1 MSCSNEK
8 ENVIIS
14 PPDQGKR
21 EIDIRKIN
29 MKNLNEITEELD
41 RLKNVRMNWNINTQ
55 PTCNINYDDYGLE
68 RRAEYRALKDK
79 FYLDYK
85 MTCQE
90 VNENIKNLQAINTDL
105 CFEIKKEEDD
115 IKIKAGTF
123 FSADEQ
129 AYLDQEE
136 AERKESRA
144 DAQAKYYDNNKE
156 KIKKTRRRK
165 ILKEKINFKTEG
177 IDMKMVRGGVMIKPL
192 CQCGRLCDIA
202 NIKTIEKHSQND
214 KHLLFKSVIKYIHF
228 KRQNRKLKKVI
239 KKINDDY
246 IKFKKVERKDEDGVR
261 KTSVTKKDID
271 IVKLYNSYLRP
282 YDENITHE
290 PREAYINKVEYN
302 EDYELEIFDLR
313 HQENKRTSN
322 KVVK

>member
-14 PPDQGKR
+14 PRLPAKR
-21 EIDIRKIN
+21 EIDIRDID

-55 PTCNINYDDYGLE
+55 PTCNINYDDYGTE

-85 MTCQE
+85 TTCQE

-115 IKIKAGTF
+115 IKIKAGTYYT
-123 FSADEQ
+123 ADEQ

-136 AERKESRA
+136 AERKESKA
-144 DAQAKYYDNNKE
+144 NANAKYYDGNKE
-156 KIKKTRRRK
+156 ILKKKRRRK
-165 ILKEKINFKTEG
+165 TLSEKINYKEQG
-177 IDMKMVRGGVMIKPL
+177 IDMKMVRKGVMIKPL

-202 NIKTIEKHSQND
+202 NIKSIEKHSVLK
-214 KHLLFKSVIKYIHF
+214 KHVLFKSVIKYIHF

-246 IKFKKVERKDEDGVR
+246 IKFKKVERKDEGGVR
-261 KTSVTKKDID
+261 KTGVTKSDED
-271 IVKLYNSYLRP
+271 VAKLYNDYLRP
-282 YDENITHE
+282 VDENIIHQ
-290 PREAYINKVEYN
+290 PREAYINKVEYTTEYKLN
-302 EDYELEIFDLR
+302 VNDIKY
-313 HQENKRTSN
+313 QENHFTAN

>member
-14 PPDQGKR
+14 PRLSAKR
-21 EIDIRKIN
+21 EIDIRDIN
-29 MKNLNEITEELD
+29 MRNLQEITEELD
-41 RLKNVRMNWNINTQ
+41 RLKNVRMNWNIHT
-55 PTCNINYDDYGLE
+55 PPRPNINYDDYGHE
-68 RRAEYRALKDK
+68 RRGEYREAKDK

-85 MTCQE
+85 TTCQD

-115 IKIKAGTF
+115 IKIKAGTYYT
-123 FSADEQ
+123 ADEQ

-136 AERKESRA
+136 AERKESKA
-144 DAQAKYYDNNKE
+144 TANAKYYDGNKE
-156 KIKKTRRRK
+156 ILKKKRRRK
-165 ILKEKINFKTEG
+165 TLSEKINYKAEG
-177 IDMKMVRGGVMIKPL
+177 IDMKMVRKGVMIKPL

-202 NIKTIEKHSQND
+202 NIKSIEKHSVLK
-214 KHLLFKSVIKYIHF
+214 KHVLFKSVIKYIHF

-246 IKFKKVERKDEDGVR
+246 IKFKKVERKDEGGVR
-261 KTSVTKKDID
+261 KTGVTKSDED
-271 IVKLYNSYLRP
+271 VAKLYNDYLRP
-282 YDENITHE
+282 FDENITHQ
-290 PREAYINKVEYN
+290 PRESYINKVEYTTEYKLN
-302 EDYELEIFDLR
+302 VNDIKY
-313 HQENKRTSN
+313 QENHFTAN